1 MWTTTD
7 VESRELD
14 HRAADGLDVTLL
26 WYPESNRVSVAVVDV
41 RSGAAFELTVPGA
54 DALEAF
60 KHPYAYAIRGPHGGF
75 AEPSGATLGSS
86 SGSS

>member
-1 MWTTTD
+1 M
-7 VESRELD
+7 ESRELD
-14 HRAADGLDVTLL
+14 HRSSDGLDVTLL
-26 WYPESNRVSVAVVDV
+26 WYPETNRISVAVVDV

-60 KHPYAYAIRGPHGGF
+60 KHPYAYAIRGPGPRF